1 MNLPAGTRRY
11 PPLWIYWRRN
21 SAVLTA
27 AQSWCTAAC
36 LLLPSPPTWSCDCRD
51 NSWHHS
57 YKIRALGCRGLFILW
72 FSYLFLNSFD
82 SQLYSCP
89 CFSVSLF
96 LCLPVL
102 VSHSLSVSE
111 GSFSFFSHQNDS
123 QPFPQQVHFSLSHIP
138 VFQVSVMLPSRLL
151 RWHFQLCHCQRGD
164 IHSSLKLVCW
174 QAAELPSLSSL
185 TSVQKHKLLKI
196 KFASSDDTLC
206 LRLIQN
212 KHFLRLH
219 HLKY

>member
-89 CFSVSLF
+89 CFAVSLF
-96 LCLPVL
+96 LCLPVSFSL
-102 VSHSLSVSE
+102 CIWREFQFLLSSEWFSAFSSASPFLSLSYPCFPGQCDASQSPAQVT
-111 GSFSFFSHQNDS
+111 FSAL
-123 QPFPQQVHFSLSHIP
+123 SLSAW
-138 VFQVSVMLPSRLL
+138 
-151 RWHFQLCHCQRGD
+151 WHPQLFEAGVLTGCWTALSFIFNQRAET
-164 IHSSLKLVCW
+164 
-174 QAAELPSLSSL
+174 QAA
-185 TSVQKHKLLKI
+185 
-196 KFASSDDTLC
+196 A
-206 LRLIQN
+206 
-212 KHFLRLH
+212 
-219 HLKY
+219 